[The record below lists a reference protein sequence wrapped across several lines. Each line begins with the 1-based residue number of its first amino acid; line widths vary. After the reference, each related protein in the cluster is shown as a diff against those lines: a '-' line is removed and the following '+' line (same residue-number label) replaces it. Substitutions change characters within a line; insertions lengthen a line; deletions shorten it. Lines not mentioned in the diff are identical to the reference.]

1 MNYNEG
7 IPVYKRKI
15 VQLDGKMRLTGKKY
29 FLNWAN
35 IFFQLETLNMGIIR
49 KMDLEL
55 FFESPKGVVSLLK
68 KNYRTGRIS

>member
-1 MNYNEG
+1 
-7 IPVYKRKI
+7 
-15 VQLDGKMRLTGKKY
+15 MRLTGKKY